1 MESSILDLIDRYI
14 EAYES
19 LVRLSKDMYISIIN
33 RDLDSLL
40 QITNSQS
47 KVLSQLFMLGE
58 ETDLRYEKEELE
70 SIISGL
76 PLEEQSK
83 FRDKLRYLGDLV
95 LELNEL
101 VKINSRLLENSIE
114 LLHRYVDFLKKN
126 PHITSILLENRG

>member
-70 SIISGL
+70 SIISDL

-114 LLHRYVDFLKKN
+114 LLHRYVEFLKKN

>member
-1 MESSILDLIDRYI
+1 MESSILDPIDRYI

-58 ETDLRYEKEELE
+58 ETGLRYEKEDPELMM
-70 SIISGL
+70 SDL
-76 PLEEQSK
+76 PLEEQTK
-83 FRDKLRYLGDLV
+83 FREKLKYLGDLV

-114 LLHRYVDFLKKN
+114 LLHKYVEFLKKN

>member
-47 KVLSQLFMLGE
+47 KVLSQLFMLVE
-58 ETDLRYEKEELE
+58 ETGLRYEKEDPELMM
-70 SIISGL
+70 SDL
-76 PLEEQSK
+76 PLEEQTK
-83 FRDKLRYLGDLV
+83 FREKLKYLGDLV

-114 LLHRYVDFLKKN
+114 LLHKYVEFLKKN

>member
-114 LLHRYVDFLKKN
+114 LLHRYVEFLKKN